1 MKLVERG
8 IVAAGFSGLAVG
20 LVGYGV
26 WNHAAEAASRPCLPS
41 ILVIATDAKS
51 EIEARRKVLLAWSAE
66 AGKHGEAFSSWRL
79 AWQKS
84 IDCGRLPDGQFQC
97 RAAAQ
102 PCGIAQVPGSL
113 PPGSKPQPRPKPG
126 DA

>member
-1 MKLVERG
+1 MDRNAISMSAGVVALLGVG
-8 IVAAGFSGLAVG
+8 IGFA
-20 LVGYGV
+20 
-26 WNHAAEAASRPCLPS
+26 HRATEAASRPCLPS

-79 AWQKS
+79 AWRKS
-84 IDCGRLPDGQFQC
+84 VDCGRLPTGEFQC

-102 PCGIAQVPGSL
+102 PCGISQVPGTL
-113 PPGSKPQPRPKPG
+113 PPGSNPQPRAKPG

>member
-20 LVGYGV
+20 LVGCGV
-26 WNHAAEAASRPCLPS
+26 WNHAAAASRPCLPS
-41 ILVIATDAKS
+41 ILVIASDAKS

-66 AGKHGEAFSSWRL
+66 ARKNGEAFTSWRL
-79 AWQKS
+79 AWRKS
-84 IDCGRLPDGQFQC
+84 VDCGRLPTGEFQC

-102 PCGIAQVPGSL
+102 PCGISQVPGTL
-113 PPGSKPQPRPKPG
+113 PPGSKPQPRAKPG